1 MTFRFF
7 CALFSGLITVV
18 VALAQGVE
26 PIQPAPIPEPPS
38 EVPPVPPAVPTP
50 PAPVTPAV
58 PEVVQALSYEQM
70 SGIVL
75 IEGDGGTAT
84 GFMTKIRGVDFV
96 VTNLHVLSGNKKIS
110 LKTLRGEEI
119 PMLGIFGAAG
129 SDIALI
135 RITSGQGDLRL
146 AEDVFKTSK
155 IGDKVVV
162 VGNRRGGGV
171 ATQLAGNI
179 MGIGPTRVEV
189 NANFEPGNSGS
200 PIMNLTTGEVVG
212 VASYS
217 ETRRIEVEESGDKA
231 AKPSGTETE
240 ATKKVEKRWFGYRV
254 DSVTKWEAI
263 DLEKLNAQSE
273 RVEKFHEL
281 SDALVDVLKMNFN
294 DARRHPRLNATI
306 FAFEAR
312 LRAAGGGSLAAGT
325 EVKDFFRVIRTLSE
339 DGVNDLKNGDY
350 YDYFRT
356 CLYWEDNIPAQLEYR
371 RDITDALRKY
381 EANPTG
387 FLSRM
392 RGRN

>member
-1 MTFRFF
+1 MIPRYF
-7 CALFSGLITVV
+7 CALTAVLITAAS
-18 VALAQGVE
+18 ALAQGAE
-26 PIQPAPIPEPPS
+26 PIQPAPIPAPPAEPPAA
-38 EVPPVPPAVPTP
+38 PATP
-50 PAPVTPAV
+50 AAATPAV
-58 PEVVQALSYEQM
+58 PETVQALSYEQM

-119 PMLGIFGAAG
+119 PMQGIFGAAG

-135 RITSGQGDLRL
+135 RITNGQGDLRL

-200 PIMNLTTGEVVG
+200 PIMNLSTGEVVG

-217 ETRRIEVEESGDKA
+217 ETRRIDVEDTGDKA
-231 AKPSGTETE
+231 SKPAGTETE
-240 ATKKVEKRWFGYRV
+240 AAKKVEKRWFGYRV
-254 DSVTKWEAI
+254 DSVAKWEAI
-263 DLEKLNAQSE
+263 DLEKLNAQGE

-281 SDALVDVLKMNFN
+281 SDALVAVLKMDFN
-294 DARRHPRLNATI
+294 EARRHPRLNATI

-312 LRAAGGGSLAAGT
+312 VRAVGGTGLAAGT
-325 EVKDFFRVIRTLSE
+325 EVKDFFRVVRTISE
-339 DGVNDLKNGDY
+339 DGVNELKNGDY

-392 RGRN
+392 RARN

>member
-1 MTFRFF
+1 
-7 CALFSGLITVV
+7 
-18 VALAQGVE
+18 
-26 PIQPAPIPEPPS
+26 
-38 EVPPVPPAVPTP
+38 
-50 PAPVTPAV
+50 
-58 PEVVQALSYEQM
+58 
-70 SGIVL
+70 
-75 IEGDGGTAT
+75 
-84 GFMTKIRGVDFV
+84 
-96 VTNLHVLSGNKKIS
+96 
-110 LKTLRGEEI
+110 
-119 PMLGIFGAAG
+119 
-129 SDIALI
+129 
-135 RITSGQGDLRL
+135 
-146 AEDVFKTSK
+146 
-155 IGDKVVV
+155 
-162 VGNRRGGGV
+162 
-171 ATQLAGNI
+171 
-179 MGIGPTRVEV
+179 
-189 NANFEPGNSGS
+189 
-200 PIMNLTTGEVVG
+200 MNLTTGEVVG